1 MRDETVMF
9 THLRLENFKSWREL
23 DIDLAPVTILFG
35 TNSSGKSSIL
45 QSILLLL
52 QSFENTD
59 GYGVDFGGNV
69 KDYVNLGSF
78 RDVVFQHD
86 ENKVVQ
92 IHTKL
97 TKLNWKRYLEEY
109 DHKIE
114 DADIN
119 FSFRY
124 MDDKVKIISEVQ
136 DNRMRDI
143 IFDIILNDDSGVFYL
158 GPIRQHPQR
167 SYLWSGAAPRRI
179 LSDGENTIAALVE
192 SDRRDGLLSRNVSKW
207 LNEMELVS
215 EFRVSPLD
223 EGKRFYETLVNING
237 VETALLDTGF
247 GISQVL
253 PVITM
258 LFFAPEG
265 SIILLEQ
272 PELHLHPRAQAHLAD
287 LILHVAEERK
297 LQLIVESHSEH
308 LLRRLQRRIA
318 EVEHQ
323 FASPENVKMYFCD
336 TGENGSTIQSVEV
349 DEYGQ
354 IQNWP
359 HNFFGD
365 ITGDLEAMTMAAL
378 QRSMNAES

>member
-1 MRDETVMF
+1 MF

-52 QSFENTD
+52 QSYETQGID
-59 GYGVDFGGNV
+59 YIDFGGGRG
-69 KDYVNLGSF
+69 DYVDLGGF
-78 RDVVFQHD
+78 QQVVFNHD
-86 ENKVVQ
+86 
-92 IHTKL
+92 L
-97 TKLNWKRYLEEY
+97 TKSIKIYFNYAHRYSKEFEIVMQY
-109 DHKIE
+109 K
-114 DADIN
+114 
-119 FSFRY
+119 
-124 MDDKVKIISEVQ
+124 DDNTEITDRSMSESLWDFFGNELQ
-136 DNRMRDI
+136 
-143 IFDIILNDDSGVFYL
+143 IFKGAQSYLSYL
-158 GPIRQHPQR
+158 GPIRQNAQR
-167 SYLWSGAAPRRI
+167 SYLWSGSMPHNIEA
-179 LSDGENTIAALVE
+179 DGENTLAILTASSRSE
-192 SDRRDGLLSRNVSKW
+192 ENNSLLENVSKW
-207 LNEMELVS
+207 LNHLELTN
-215 EFRVSPLD
+215 EFNINPLD
-223 EGKRFYETLVNING
+223 ESKRFYETIVKIGEIQTSLKDV
-237 VETALLDTGF
+237 GF

-253 PVITM
+253 PVITL
-258 LFFAPEG
+258 LFFAREY
-265 SIILLEQ
+265 STILLEQ

-318 EVEHQ
+318 EVEHE